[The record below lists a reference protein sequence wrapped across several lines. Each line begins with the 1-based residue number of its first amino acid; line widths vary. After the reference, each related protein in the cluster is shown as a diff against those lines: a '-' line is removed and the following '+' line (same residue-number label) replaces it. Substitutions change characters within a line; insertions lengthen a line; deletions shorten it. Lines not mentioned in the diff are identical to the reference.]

1 MFVRNDGGGREGRR
15 EEARGKERERGKGE
29 SDGEPIL
36 FHFLCLSLFTVRS
49 HT

>member
-1 MFVRNDGGGREGRR
+1 MMGGREGRR
-15 EEARGKERERGKGE
+15 EEARGKERRERGKGE